1 MYHEMVIL
9 NHKICENIH
18 AKESE
23 PENVKR
29 RTKEEI
35 ELAKELAEKMGACF
49 FTKDELEEL
58 RIKEEQRL
66 QQSLSE
72 KQFA

>member
-1 MYHEMVIL
+1 MIIL
-9 NHKICENIH
+9 TNKICENIH

-49 FTKDELEEL
+49 FSKEEFEE
-58 RIKEEQRL
+58 RRVKEEQRL

-72 KQFA
+72 KQHA